1 MGSNSKVLVELEA
14 NARSSSDSY
23 LGPKLF
29 FTGIAS
35 DNVNSDS
42 LGAKPSI
49 FPVPNSQVL
58 GKVKDFLG
66 AMSESNKTLLQDA
79 KGNPEN
85 YDMEVLNGKES
96 HIIEMDLM
104 LGIADLH
111 TPEAVAA
118 AEAAMA
124 GYQPVIS
131 VDQSSSSESEEEE
144 EEKDDGNDEG
154 TDENGNS
161 SSRSNGK
168 HFWGK
173 SSKIRRLRKRTKIV
187 ELC

>member
-1 MGSNSKVLVELEA
+1 MGSNSKVLMELEA

-23 LGPKLF
+23 LGTKLF
-29 FTGIAS
+29 FTGKAS

-66 AMSESNKTLLQDA
+66 AISESNKTLLQDA

-131 VDQSSSSESEEEE
+131 VDESSSSESEEEE
-144 EEKDDGNDEG
+144 DDGNDEG

-168 HFWGK
+168 HFSGK